1 MLPVSAQREGSPL
14 EPQAGVSDLLRIRA
28 EFADQTEEANGA
40 CQARTTDRA
49 GYDEPSLVDGFYA

>member
-40 CQARTTDRA
+40 SEARTSDRA
-49 GYDEPSLVDGFYA
+49 GHKKSGVVDGFYA